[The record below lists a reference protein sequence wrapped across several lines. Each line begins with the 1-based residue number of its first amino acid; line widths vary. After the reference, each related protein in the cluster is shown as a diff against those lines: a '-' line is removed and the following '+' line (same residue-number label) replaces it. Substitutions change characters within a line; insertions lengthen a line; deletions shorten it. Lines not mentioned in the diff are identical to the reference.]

1 MTSAVTAP
9 QTTGTVRQ
17 VVVNSLDDIQV
28 EHHARP
34 IPGPGEVLLE
44 PTLVGICGSDLHAA
58 RGVHPFITLPYRP
71 GHEVVGRVAATGEGV
86 DAQFAPGTRVVLEP
100 NLACGKCP
108 PCQEGRYNIC
118 DVLDVIGCQTPG
130 GMTDAFTVAADRLHV
145 LPDDL
150 DDTAAVLVEPLSTP
164 LRAVRRAG
172 ALKDK
177 RVVVLGAGPIGL
189 FILLGAVRAGAS
201 AVVSADLV
209 GSKRN
214 RAVSFGAAGAVDA
227 AAEDAVEQARMLL
240 GGAADVVFD
249 CVSRDSSVR
258 QGVDLL
264 RKGGKLMTVGV
275 AAGATSIPLDLVQD
289 RELDILGCLMF
300 VREDVQEAIAM
311 LREGVVPVADI
322 ITGTFDVE
330 DVAAAYAA
338 SADPEQ
344 VKIVVRVGAGQPS

>member
-17 VVVNSLDDIQV
+17 VVVNSLDDIQFQPQP
-28 EHHARP
+28 RP
-34 IPGPGEVLLE
+34 VPGPGEVLLE

-58 RGVHPFITLPYRP
+58 RGVHPFIALPYRP
-71 GHEVVGRVAATGEGV
+71 GHEVVGRIAATGDDV

-100 NLACGKCP
+100 NVACGTCP
-108 PCQEGRYNIC
+108 PCREGRYNIC

-150 DDTAAVLVEPLSTP
+150 DDTAAVLIEPLSTP
-164 LRAVRRAG
+164 LRAIRRAG
-172 ALKDK
+172 DLEGK

-189 FILLGAVRAGAS
+189 FILLGALRAGAS

-209 GSKRN
+209 ATKRD
-214 RAVSFGAAGAVDA
+214 RAIAFGATGAVDA
-227 AAEDAVEQARMLL
+227 AAADAVEQARTAL
-240 GGAADVVFD
+240 GGAADIVFD
-249 CVSRDSSVR
+249 CVSRESSVR

-275 AAGATSIPLDLVQD
+275 AAGVTPIPLDLVQD

-311 LREGVVPVADI
+311 LREGAVPVADV
-322 ITGTFDVE
+322 ITGTYDLE

-344 VKIVVRVGAGQPS
+344 VKIVVRVAAGQS